1 MRIAHIYF
9 DSLTLMVGLFVSMM
23 VIMWSMRIMTY
34 MGIFIVACDSEDFEH
49 SSEKVGTIL
58 CGKSLFAR
66 EVLVAILFY

>member
-1 MRIAHIYF
+1 
-9 DSLTLMVGLFVSMM
+9 MM